1 LQSST
6 STDQPRAGS
15 PANADLLAPYLLP
28 YAAYVL
34 VATFAG
40 DLPREVDYAI
50 RIVFTAALLF
60 YFRKRYQ
67 RLRGPRPV
75 VGSLVVGAAVGV
87 GAAVL
92 WALMILPFQDPMAGD
107 PYTPSA
113 FLLRLVAAATV
124 VPLAEELLCRGY
136 ILGLLTQW
144 HEAHRAGAKAALP
157 VALDKRSVHDIAPGA
172 WTGLAVAG
180 SSVAFTMGH
189 AAAQW
194 LAALGFGVVMAG
206 LWIVRR
212 DLVAPITAHAVTNL
226 VLYVYVFATGSWGLW

>member
-1 LQSST
+1 LQSSAPT
-6 STDQPRAGS
+6 AERRAGS

-50 RIVFTAALLF
+50 RIVLTAGLLL

-67 RLRGPRPV
+67 SLRGPNPV
-75 VGSLVVGAAVGV
+75 AGSILVGAAAGV
-87 GAAVL
+87 GAAIL
-92 WALMILPFQDPMAGD
+92 WVVSILPFQDPTAGD
-107 PYTPSA
+107 PYTLSA
-113 FLLRLVAAATV
+113 FLLRVVAAATV

-144 HEAHRAGAKAALP
+144 HEAHRAGGTSALP

-172 WTGLAVAG
+172 WTGLAVIG
-180 SSVAFTMGH
+180 SSVAFAMGH
-189 AAAQW
+189 ASAQW
-194 LAALGFGVVMAG
+194 LAAFGFGVVMAG

-212 DLVAPITAHAVTNL
+212 DLIAPITAHAVTNL
-226 VLYVYVFATGSWGLW
+226 VLYVYVFMTGSWGLW